1 MKVFKI
7 LSLSTCVFLANC
19 SLIDDKFF
27 SKSKDK
33 PEENNEQQEIVTER
47 VYEDKKA
54 IVKDLEKPSNE
65 DFLAGDIQ
73 EEEDYPNLANVP
85 QRPDE
90 SVSIEEQKKI
100 IKDLKEE
107 NIENLDSIKSFPI
120 EEKILSESE
129 VTKFNEI
136 DEENKLKNNLER
148 TKSIRDIQNQKL
160 VEYKSYKPKSSNNK
174 PYVRDEEEE
183 DLHKLAESLKNIKS
197 EDEVIKLEEKIQKKD
212 LNYSPTEIANI
223 LGVRGLDD
231 SSMDSLKT
239 HELKTKKHSE
249 KQVANEQVANEK
261 VANNNETKDLSSKN
275 HFKRDVPIASIS
287 FPHGS
292 SKLTNTDLEK
302 IKNII
307 KTFNENNGRKLIIV
321 GHSSSRTVYDM
332 ELTKHALVNFNMSLE
347 RATVVMNQ
355 FSTIGLESE
364 KMEMIAMSDA
374 EPIYPEIMPSL
385 EAANRRAEIFI
396 QY

>member
-1 MKVFKI
+1 MKFFKI
-7 LSLSTCVFLANC
+7 LSLSTFVFLVNC
-19 SLIDDKFF
+19 SFLDDKFF

-47 VYEDKKA
+47 VYEDEKP
-54 IVKDLEKPSNE
+54 IVKELEKSSNE

-73 EEEDYPNLANVP
+73 EEEYPNLANVP
-85 QRPDE
+85 KRPDE

-100 IKDLKEE
+100 IKDLKDE

-120 EEKILSESE
+120 EEKSLSESE

-136 DEENKLKNNLER
+136 NEENKLKNNLER

-160 VEYKSYKPKSSNNK
+160 VEYKSYKPESSNNK
-174 PYVRDEEEE
+174 AYVRDEEEE
-183 DLHKLAESLKNIKS
+183 ELHKLAESLKTIKS

-212 LNYSPTEIANI
+212 LNYSPIEIANI

-231 SSMDSLKT
+231 SSMNSFKT
-239 HELKTKKHSE
+239 HELKTKKPSE
-249 KQVANEQVANEK
+249 KQVANEK

-292 SKLTNTDLEK
+292 SKLTNKDLEK

-307 KTFNENNGRKLIIV
+307 KMFNENKGRKLIIV
-321 GHSSSRTVYDM
+321 GHSSSRTIYDM

-355 FSTIGLESE
+355 FSTIGLENK

>member
-1 MKVFKI
+1 MKFFKI
-7 LSLSTCVFLANC
+7 LSLSTFVFLANC
-19 SLIDDKFF
+19 SFLDDKFF
-27 SKSKDK
+27 SESKDK
-33 PEENNEQQEIVTER
+33 PEENNEQQEIVTEKA
-47 VYEDKKA
+47 YEDEKP
-54 IVKDLEKPSNE
+54 IVKDLEKSSNE

-73 EEEDYPNLANVP
+73 EEEYPNLANVP

-100 IKDLKEE
+100 IKDLKDE
-107 NIENLDSIKSFPI
+107 NIENLDSIKSFSI
-120 EEKILSESE
+120 EEKNLSESE

-160 VEYKSYKPKSSNNK
+160 VEYKSYKPKLLNNK
-174 PYVRDEEEE
+174 AYVRDEEEE
-183 DLHKLAESLKNIKS
+183 DLHKLVESLKNIKS
-197 EDEVIKLEEKIQKKD
+197 EDDVIKLEEKIQKKD

-231 SSMDSLKT
+231 SSMDNFKT
-239 HELKTKKHSE
+239 HELKTKKPSE
-249 KQVANEQVANEK
+249 KQVVNEK
-261 VANNNETKDLSSKN
+261 VANNNEIKDLSSKN

-292 SKLTNTDLEK
+292 SKLTNKDLEK

-307 KTFNENNGRKLIIV
+307 KMFNENKGRKLIIV
-321 GHSSSRTVYDM
+321 GHSSSRTIYDM
-332 ELTKHALVNFNMSLE
+332 ELTKHTLVNFNMSLE

-355 FSTIGLESE
+355 FSTIGLENE

>member
-1 MKVFKI
+1 MKFFKV
-7 LSLSTCVFLANC
+7 LSLSTFVFLSNC
-19 SLIDDKFF
+19 SFLDDKFL
-27 SKSKDK
+27 SESKDK
-33 PEENNEQQEIVTER
+33 PEENNEQQEIATER
-47 VYEDKKA
+47 VYEDEKP
-54 IVKDLEKPSNE
+54 IVKDLEKSSNE

-73 EEEDYPNLANVP
+73 EEEYPNLANVP

-100 IKDLKEE
+100 IKDLKDE
-107 NIENLDSIKSFPI
+107 NIENLDSIKSFSI
-120 EEKILSESE
+120 EEKNLLESE

-136 DEENKLKNNLER
+136 NEENKLKNNLER

-160 VEYKSYKPKSSNNK
+160 VEYKSYTQEFSNNK
-174 PYVRDEEEE
+174 AYVRDEEEE
-183 DLHKLAESLKNIKS
+183 DLHKLVESLKNIKS
-197 EDEVIKLEEKIQKKD
+197 EDDVIKLEEKIQKKD

-231 SSMDSLKT
+231 SSMDSFKT
-239 HELKTKKHSE
+239 HELKTKKPSE
-249 KQVANEQVANEK
+249 KQ

-292 SKLTNTDLEK
+292 SKLTNKDLEK

-307 KTFNENNGRKLIIV
+307 KMFNENKGRKLIIV
-321 GHSSSRTVYDM
+321 GHSSSRTIYDM
-332 ELTKHALVNFNMSLE
+332 ELTKHTLVNFNMSLE

-355 FSTIGLESE
+355 FSTIGLENE

-374 EPIYPEIMPSL
+374 EPIYPEIMPRL

>member
-1 MKVFKI
+1 MKFFKI
-7 LSLSTCVFLANC
+7 LSLSTFVFLVNC
-19 SLIDDKFF
+19 SFLDDKFF
-27 SKSKDK
+27 SESKDK
-33 PEENNEQQEIVTER
+33 PEENNEQQEIATER
-47 VYEDKKA
+47 AYEDEKP
-54 IVKDLEKPSNE
+54 IVKDLEKSSNE

-73 EEEDYPNLANVP
+73 EEEYPNLANVP

-100 IKDLKEE
+100 IKDLKDE
-107 NIENLDSIKSFPI
+107 NIENLDSIKSFSI
-120 EEKILSESE
+120 EEKNLSELE

-136 DEENKLKNNLER
+136 NEENKLKNNLER

-160 VEYKSYKPKSSNNK
+160 VEYKSYTQKFPNNK
-174 PYVRDEEEE
+174 AYVRDEEEE
-183 DLHKLAESLKNIKS
+183 DLHKLVESLKNIKS
-197 EDEVIKLEEKIQKKD
+197 EDDVIKLEEKIQKKD

-231 SSMDSLKT
+231 SPMDSFKT
-239 HELKTKKHSE
+239 HELKTKKPSE
-249 KQVANEQVANEK
+249 KQ

-292 SKLTNTDLEK
+292 SKLTNKDLEK

-307 KTFNENNGRKLIIV
+307 KMFNENKGRKLIIV
-321 GHSSSRTVYDM
+321 GHSSSRTIYDM
-332 ELTKHALVNFNMSLE
+332 ELTKHTLVNFNMSLE

-355 FSTIGLESE
+355 FSTIGLENE

-374 EPIYPEIMPSL
+374 EPLYPEIMPRL

>member
-1 MKVFKI
+1 MKFFKV
-7 LSLSTCVFLANC
+7 LSLSTFVFLSNC
-19 SLIDDKFF
+19 SFLDDKFL
-27 SKSKDK
+27 SESKDK
-33 PEENNEQQEIVTER
+33 PEENNEQQEIATER
-47 VYEDKKA
+47 AYEDEKP
-54 IVKDLEKPSNE
+54 IVKDLEKSSNE

-73 EEEDYPNLANVP
+73 EEEYPNLANVP

-100 IKDLKEE
+100 IKDLKDE

-120 EEKILSESE
+120 EEKSLSESE

-160 VEYKSYKPKSSNNK
+160 VEYKSYTQKFPNNK
-174 PYVRDEEEE
+174 AYVRDEEEE
-183 DLHKLAESLKNIKS
+183 DLHKLVESLKNITS
-197 EDEVIKLEEKIQKKD
+197 EDDVIKLEEKIQKKD

-231 SSMDSLKT
+231 SSMDSFKT
-239 HELKTKKHSE
+239 HELKTKKQSE
-249 KQVANEQVANEK
+249 KQVANEK
-261 VANNNETKDLSSKN
+261 VANNNEAKDLSSKN

-292 SKLTNTDLEK
+292 SKLTNKDLEK

-307 KTFNENNGRKLIIV
+307 KMFNENKGRKLIIV
-321 GHSSSRTVYDM
+321 GHSSSRTIYDM
-332 ELTKHALVNFNMSLE
+332 ELTKHTLVNFNMSLE

-355 FSTIGLESE
+355 FFTIGLENE

-374 EPIYPEIMPSL
+374 EPIYPEIMPRL

>member
-1 MKVFKI
+1 MKFFKI
-7 LSLSTCVFLANC
+7 LSLSTFVFLANC
-19 SLIDDKFF
+19 SFLDDKFF
-27 SKSKDK
+27 SESKDK
-33 PEENNEQQEIVTER
+33 PEENNEQQEVVTER
-47 VYEDKKA
+47 VYEDEKP
-54 IVKDLEKPSNE
+54 IVKDLEKSSNE

-73 EEEDYPNLANVP
+73 EEEYPNLANVP

-100 IKDLKEE
+100 IKDLKDE
-107 NIENLDSIKSFPI
+107 NIENLDSIKSFSI
-120 EEKILSESE
+120 EEKNLSESE

-136 DEENKLKNNLER
+136 NEENKLKNNLER

-160 VEYKSYKPKSSNNK
+160 VEYKSYKPKFSNNK
-174 PYVRDEEEE
+174 AYVRDEEEE
-183 DLHKLAESLKNIKS
+183 DLHKLVESLKNITS
-197 EDEVIKLEEKIQKKD
+197 EDDVIKLEEKIQKKD

-231 SSMDSLKT
+231 SSMDNFKT
-239 HELKTKKHSE
+239 HELKIKKPSE
-249 KQVANEQVANEK
+249 KQVVNEK
-261 VANNNETKDLSSKN
+261 VANNNETKGLSSKN

-292 SKLTNTDLEK
+292 SKLTNKDLEK

-307 KTFNENNGRKLIIV
+307 KMFNENKGRKLIIV
-321 GHSSSRTVYDM
+321 GHSSSRTIYDM
-332 ELTKHALVNFNMSLE
+332 ELTKHTLVNFNMSLE

-355 FSTIGLESE
+355 FSTIGLENE

-374 EPIYPEIMPSL
+374 EPLYPEIMPRL

>member
-1 MKVFKI
+1 MKFFKI
-7 LSLSTCVFLANC
+7 LSLSTFVFLVNC
-19 SLIDDKFF
+19 SFLDDKFF
-27 SKSKDK
+27 SESKDK
-33 PEENNEQQEIVTER
+33 PEENNEQQEIATER
-47 VYEDKKA
+47 VYEDEKP
-54 IVKDLEKPSNE
+54 IVKDLEKSSNE

-73 EEEDYPNLANVP
+73 EEEYPNLANVP

-100 IKDLKEE
+100 IKDLKDE

-120 EEKILSESE
+120 EEKSLSESE

-160 VEYKSYKPKSSNNK
+160 VEYKSYKPKFSNNK
-174 PYVRDEEEE
+174 AYVRDEEEE
-183 DLHKLAESLKNIKS
+183 NLHKLAESLKNIKS
-197 EDEVIKLEEKIQKKD
+197 EDDVIKLEEKIQKKD

-231 SSMDSLKT
+231 SPMDSFKT
-239 HELKTKKHSE
+239 HELKTKKPSE
-249 KQVANEQVANEK
+249 KQ

-292 SKLTNTDLEK
+292 SKLTNKDLEK

-307 KTFNENNGRKLIIV
+307 KMFNENKGRKLIIV
-321 GHSSSRTVYDM
+321 GHSSSRTIYDM
-332 ELTKHALVNFNMSLE
+332 ELTKHTLVNFNMSLE

-355 FSTIGLESE
+355 FSTIGLENE

-374 EPIYPEIMPSL
+374 EPLYPEIMPRL

>member
-1 MKVFKI
+1 MKFFKV
-7 LSLSTCVFLANC
+7 LSLSTFVFLANC
-19 SLIDDKFF
+19 SFLDDKLF
-27 SKSKDK
+27 SESKDK
-33 PEENNEQQEIVTER
+33 PEENNEQQEVVTER
-47 VYEDKKA
+47 VYEDEKP
-54 IVKDLEKPSNE
+54 IVKDLEKSSNE

-73 EEEDYPNLANVP
+73 EEEYPNLANVP

-100 IKDLKEE
+100 IKDLEDE
-107 NIENLDSIKSFPI
+107 NIENLDSIKSFSI
-120 EEKILSESE
+120 EEKSLSESE

-136 DEENKLKNNLER
+136 NEENKLKNNLER

-160 VEYKSYKPKSSNNK
+160 VEYKSYTQKFPNNK
-174 PYVRDEEEE
+174 AYVRDEEEE
-183 DLHKLAESLKNIKS
+183 DLHKLVESLKNIKS
-197 EDEVIKLEEKIQKKD
+197 EDDVIKLEEKIQKKD

-231 SSMDSLKT
+231 SSMDSFKT
-239 HELKTKKHSE
+239 HELKTKKPSE
-249 KQVANEQVANEK
+249 KQ

-292 SKLTNTDLEK
+292 SKLTNKDLEK

-307 KTFNENNGRKLIIV
+307 KMFNENKGRKLIIV
-321 GHSSSRTVYDM
+321 GHSSSRTIYDM
-332 ELTKHALVNFNMSLE
+332 ELTKHTLVNFNMSLE

-355 FSTIGLESE
+355 FSTIGLENE

-374 EPIYPEIMPSL
+374 EPIYPEIMP
-385 EAANRRAEIFI
+385 NRRAEIFI

>member
-1 MKVFKI
+1 MKFFKI
-7 LSLSTCVFLANC
+7 LSLSTFVFLANC
-19 SLIDDKFF
+19 SFVDDKFF

-33 PEENNEQQEIVTER
+33 PEENNEQQETVTEK
-47 VYEDKKA
+47 VYEDEKP
-54 IVKDLEKPSNE
+54 IVKDLEKSSNE

-73 EEEDYPNLANVP
+73 EEEYPNLANVP

-100 IKDLKEE
+100 IKDLEDE
-107 NIENLDSIKSFPI
+107 NIENLDSIKSFSI
-120 EEKILSESE
+120 EEKSLSESE

-136 DEENKLKNNLER
+136 NEENKLKNNLER

-160 VEYKSYKPKSSNNK
+160 VEYKSYKPKLLNNK
-174 PYVRDEEEE
+174 AYVRDEEEE
-183 DLHKLAESLKNIKS
+183 DLHKLVESLKNITS
-197 EDEVIKLEEKIQKKD
+197 EDDVIKLEEKIQKKD

-231 SSMDSLKT
+231 SSMDSFKT
-239 HELKTKKHSE
+239 HELKTKKPSE
-249 KQVANEQVANEK
+249 KQ

-292 SKLTNTDLEK
+292 SKLTNKDLEK

-307 KTFNENNGRKLIIV
+307 KMFNENKGRKLIIV
-321 GHSSSRTVYDM
+321 GHSSSRTIYDM
-332 ELTKHALVNFNMSLE
+332 ELTKHTLVNFNMSLE

-355 FSTIGLESE
+355 FSTIGLENE

-374 EPIYPEIMPSL
+374 EPIYPEIMPRL

>member
-1 MKVFKI
+1 MKFFKV
-7 LSLSTCVFLANC
+7 LSLSTFVFLANC
-19 SLIDDKFF
+19 SFLDDKFF
-27 SKSKDK
+27 SESKDK
-33 PEENNEQQEIVTER
+33 PEENNEQQEIATER
-47 VYEDKKA
+47 VYEDEKP
-54 IVKDLEKPSNE
+54 IVKDLEKSSNE

-73 EEEDYPNLANVP
+73 EEEYPNLANVP

-100 IKDLKEE
+100 IKDLKDE
-107 NIENLDSIKSFPI
+107 NIENLDSIKSFSI
-120 EEKILSESE
+120 EEKNLLESE

-136 DEENKLKNNLER
+136 NEENKLKNNLER

-160 VEYKSYKPKSSNNK
+160 VEYKSYTQEFSNNK
-174 PYVRDEEEE
+174 AYVRDEEEE
-183 DLHKLAESLKNIKS
+183 DLHKLVESLKNITS
-197 EDEVIKLEEKIQKKD
+197 EDDVIKLEEKIQKKD

-231 SSMDSLKT
+231 SSMDSFKT
-239 HELKTKKHSE
+239 HELKTKKPSE
-249 KQVANEQVANEK
+249 KQ

-292 SKLTNTDLEK
+292 SKLTNKDLEK

-307 KTFNENNGRKLIIV
+307 KMFNENKGRKLIIV
-321 GHSSSRTVYDM
+321 GHSSSRTIYDM
-332 ELTKHALVNFNMSLE
+332 ELTKHTLVNFNMSLE

-355 FSTIGLESE
+355 FSTIGLENE

-374 EPIYPEIMPSL
+374 EPIYPEIMPRL